1 MQIQQV
7 DQAFLIIKPLFKNK
21 LNTKSKY
28 LGKQIIQSYYFELI
42 KINMHYTGN
51 SIPSAVAHV
60 KLQN

>member
-1 MQIQQV
+1 M
-7 DQAFLIIKPLFKNK
+7 FKNK

-28 LGKQIIQSYYFELI
+28 LGKQIIQSYYFELV

>member
-1 MQIQQV
+1 M
-7 DQAFLIIKPLFKNK
+7 FKNK

-28 LGKQIIQSYYFELI
+28 LGKQIIQSYYFELV
-42 KINMHYTGN
+42 KINMHYIGN